1 MRSYPVN
8 SSQATARIVAMMM
21 LADGHACHSESA
33 TLDSLRPHESLG
45 FSREI
50 LLEVMQDFCQ
60 DLQTC
65 GQHQWSDASS
75 LDEHTIQSFMAE
87 IDDPQL
93 RLKLLKLC
101 TSVIEAD
108 RHVTEGE
115 SLLLG
120 AAIRSWGIQREALAC

>member
-1 MRSYPVN
+1 
-8 SSQATARIVAMMM
+8 MMM

-33 TLDSLRPHESLG
+33 ALDNLQPHESLDI
-45 FSREI
+45 SREI

-101 TSVIEAD
+101 TSVIAAD

-120 AAIRSWGIQREALAC
+120 AAIRSWGMQAEVLAC